1 MRRGV
6 LVMAVAALLAGC
18 SREPASVKVD
28 PALAA
33 LVPADAVMV
42 AGVRMEAVRSTPF
55 YQKWVGRRQVVDLD
69 KFASETGID
78 PRQDI
83 GELLFAS
90 DGKIGIVFAKGRFP
104 ESTLR
109 RMLERSG
116 ARKIQ
121 HGKYTLYGTEEA
133 AVVLLN
139 ETTVAAGPAP
149 ALRAVLE
156 RRSGGL
162 STQFR
167 EKLKTIAPDTQIW
180 IASLGFSPL
189 AEKLPEAGNLANLRR
204 ILATVENTTLAL
216 DLRYGVNLTA
226 AGSCKT
232 EQDAKFIH
240 DGIRGLLGMGR
251 LSTPDNEPDLLRF
264 YDAFQVS
271 RQKSVLSVKAEIP
284 MDVLEKFLTRMERM
298 RPG

>member
-109 RMLERSG
+109 RPPSRRGRPRHCAPSWNAGAADFPPSSGRSS
-116 ARKIQ
+116 RQ
-121 HGKYTLYGTEEA
+121 SLPT
-133 AVVLLN
+133 
-139 ETTVAAGPAP
+139 
-149 ALRAVLE
+149 
-156 RRSGGL
+156 RRSGSHRSDSARWRRNCPRRGTWPICAV
-162 STQFR
+162 S
-167 EKLKTIAPDTQIW
+167 W
-180 IASLGFSPL
+180 PL
-189 AEKLPEAGNLANLRR
+189 
-204 ILATVENTTLAL
+204 
-216 DLRYGVNLTA
+216 
-226 AGSCKT
+226 
-232 EQDAKFIH
+232 
-240 DGIRGLLGMGR
+240 
-251 LSTPDNEPDLLRF
+251 
-264 YDAFQVS
+264 
-271 RQKSVLSVKAEIP
+271 
-284 MDVLEKFLTRMERM
+284 
-298 RPG
+298 

>member
-6 LVMAVAALLAGC
+6 LVMAAAALLAGC

-28 PALAA
+28 PALAV
-33 LVPADAVMV
+33 LVPSDAVMV
-42 AGVRMEAVRSTPF
+42 AGVRMEAVRATPV
-55 YQKWVGRRQVVDLD
+55 YQKWVGRKQVVDLD
-69 KFASETGID
+69 KFASETGLD
-78 PRQDI
+78 PRKDI
-83 GELLFAS
+83 AELLFAS
-90 DGKIGIVFAKGRFP
+90 DGKSGVVLAKGRFP

-109 RMLERSG
+109 GLLERSG

-121 HGKYTLYGTEEA
+121 HGKYVLYGTEEA

-139 ETTVAAGPAP
+139 ETTAAAGPAA
-149 ALRAVLE
+149 ALGAVLD
-156 RRSGGL
+156 RRGVGIPA
-162 STQFR
+162 QFR
-167 EKLKTIAPDTQIW
+167 DKLKTIAPDTQIW
-180 IASLGFSPL
+180 VASIGFSPL
-189 AEKLPEAGNLANLRR
+189 AEKLPEVGNLANLRR
-204 ILATVENTTLAL
+204 ILASVENTTLAL

-226 AGSCKT
+226 TGACKT

-271 RQKSVLSVKAEIP
+271 RQKTALSVKAEIP
-284 MDVLEKFLTRMERM
+284 MDVLEKFIARMERM